1 MVVWLRGQ
9 DLFKLLHWLRLF
21 KNSVGC
27 PHNIDTAFAAHSE
40 KWHPAMRRLA
50 DTPAKTLDG
59 VLFKLR
65 ILAGSLVAGRE
76 NIYDEDTLLLA
87 IADLERLLNDLCCK
101 DIALCNAG
109 S

>member
-1 MVVWLRGQ
+1 
-9 DLFKLLHWLRLF
+9 
-21 KNSVGC
+21 
-27 PHNIDTAFAAHSE
+27 
-40 KWHPAMRRLA
+40 MRRLA

-59 VLFKLR
+59 VLLKLR

-87 IADLERLLNDLCCK
+87 IADLERLSNDLCCK